1 MKGAIRITLVGAI
14 AVLLLD
20 TVASF
25 LALWCDL
32 SYGWFSLGSLLLYVI
47 FGYLG
52 ARRSR
57 WFVGAFVGMFMAL
70 VESTLG
76 WAISWQIGPGKP
88 TSDISSVVIGV
99 TVVFVIITAGILGL
113 LGGALSLLKRADA

>member
-1 MKGAIRITLVGAI
+1 MNGVIKITLVGSI

-25 LALWCDL
+25 LALWLDTN
-32 SYGWFSLGSLLLYVI
+32 YGWFSLASFMLYII

-57 WFVGAFVGMFMAL
+57 WFVGAIVAMCMAV
-70 VESTLG
+70 VESTIG
-76 WAISWQIGPGKP
+76 WAISWQIGPGKA
-88 TSDISSVVIGV
+88 TSDLSSVVIVV
-99 TVVFVIITAGILGL
+99 TIVFVVVIAEILGL
-113 LGGALSLLKRADA
+113 IGGALSLLKKTDA